1 MEGYASKLVLSYVN
15 DTKCTFSNMSSPQAI
30 NVALLTYTEFQLLSG
45 IFKSKDYTV
54 TNFEFPFFK
63 KHQHFK
69 ISFYCCLKKTIPVL
83 SCKTRV
89 LVKLDWKDLIHLFH
103 LKSIS
108 SKPCE
113 IEVIF
118 PFLHAVASMASRIGT
133 GSSHSHSFPFTFPF
147 LNSYLLSLRCRNKRV
162 VGILLPDSQS
172 CRLCIN

>member
-1 MEGYASKLVLSYVN
+1 MWMIQNVPSQICQALRQLVLH
-15 DTKCTFSNMSSPQAI
+15 F
-30 NVALLTYTEFQLLSG
+30 LLIQNFNCYQEFIRVKITLWQIL
-45 IFKSKDYTV
+45 
-54 TNFEFPFFK
+54 NFHFCK

-69 ISFYCCLKKTIPVL
+69 ISFYCYLKKTIPVL

-118 PFLHAVASMASRIGT
+118 PFLHAVASMASGIGT